1 MNHSRHKQRRP
12 RRTASVVIA
21 VLVVILLVGM
31 LSVQTIQTL
40 ALVRRADDDRAKIMQ
55 AKELSELARA
65 IDWSTAESSTITIQI
80 PESASPIASSPIA
93 SKSVASG
100 IAVDP
105 RMQTAK
111 LDRQTLADN
120 PQTSKIQIRF
130 PADEPGE
137 ITTTWE
143 TEDE

>member
-1 MNHSRHKQRRP
+1 MNHSSHKQRKL

-31 LSVQTIQTL
+31 MSVQTIQTL

-55 AKELSELARA
+55 AKELSELARG
-65 IDWSTAESSTITIQI
+65 IDWSTAESPTLTIQI
-80 PESASPIASSPIA
+80 PESISPIASNSITG
-93 SKSVASG
+93 G
-100 IAVDP
+100 IAFDA

-120 PQTSKIQIRF
+120 PQNSKIQMRF

-143 TEDE
+143 IDDE